1 MSRLQIFTFLPS
13 MLLLVTAA
21 QSPDREQNEID
32 VKVSDIF
39 ARGKAKTTAIR
50 DRCKRESA
58 DEIVICGER
67 DIDTKYRQ
75 AEAFREKRTTIKGG
89 VPDAP
94 DVFGIANHGPVV
106 ARGCFLGPC
115 PKEPIVPY
123 TADQL
128 PLVDQEYLELAR
140 KAAEQERKR
149 QAENQ
154 VTPE

>member
-1 MSRLQIFTFLPS
+1 MSRLQIFTFLPI
-13 MLLLVTAA
+13 MLLMVTAA
-21 QSPDREQNEID
+21 QSPDREQSEID
-32 VKVSDIF
+32 AKVSDIV

-50 DRCKRESA
+50 DRCKRESV

-67 DIDTKYRQ
+67 DINTKYRQ
-75 AEAFREKRTTIKGG
+75 AEGFREKRTAIKGG

-94 DVFGIANHGPVV
+94 NVFGIPNHGPVV

-128 PLVDQEYLELAR
+128 PVVDQEYLELAR
-140 KAAEQERKR
+140 KAAEDERKR
-149 QAENQ
+149 QAESQ
-154 VTPE
+154 AQPE